1 MTGEGTSW
9 LLFLWLKQSRMSN
22 NDVGKVL
29 VPVEKEQKK
38 RYDDTYFSVYRS
50 NSARKTMYQEERDH
64 IEELKDG
71 GRILDVGCGIG
82 VFLDE
87 FSSEKW
93 QKYGTDISE
102 LAIEESR
109 SRGINVNDFDQA
121 YDYPASFFD
130 VIVFRGSL
138 QLIPT
143 PFTVIEICS
152 RLLVSGGYMVFLST
166 PNSNSP
172 YYRRF
177 KTLPFLTPQANF
189 LIPSD
194 IMMKNALQN
203 FGLKVEEIRYP
214 YIGGPYA
221 RPVHDHILYFLSYF
235 GLKRKFPFWRSSME
249 IYASKK

>member
-1 MTGEGTSW
+1 MTKINLNE
-9 LLFLWLKQSRMSN
+9 
-22 NDVGKVL
+22 VL

-38 RYDDTYFSVYRS
+38 RYDESYFSVYRDS
-50 NSARKTMYQEERDH
+50 AARKTMYKEERDQ
-64 IEELKDG
+64 IEELKNG

-82 VFLDE
+82 AFLDE
-87 FSSEKW
+87 FSSNKW
-93 QKYGTDISE
+93 EKYGTDISE
-102 LAIEESR
+102 LAIKESR
-109 SRGINVNDFDQA
+109 ARGIHVNDFNKA
-121 YDYPASFFD
+121 YEYPPEFFD

-143 PFTVIEICS
+143 PFSVIEICS
-152 RLLVSGGYMVFLST
+152 RLLVLGGHIIFLST

-177 KTLPFLTPQANF
+177 KTLPFLTPHANF

-194 IMMKNALQN
+194 IMMTNALRN
-203 FGLKVEEIRYP
+203 FGLEVKKIRYP

-221 RPVHDHILYFLSYF
+221 NPVRDHVFYILSFF

-249 IYASKK
+249 IYAQKNLTNV